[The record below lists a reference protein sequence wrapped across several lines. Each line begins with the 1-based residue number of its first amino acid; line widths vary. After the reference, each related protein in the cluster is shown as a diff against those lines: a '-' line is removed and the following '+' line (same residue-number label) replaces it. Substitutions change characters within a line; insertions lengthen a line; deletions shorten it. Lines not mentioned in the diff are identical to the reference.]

1 MLLQIELCV
10 VSTLPDA
17 LVPNREPAAG
27 LVDEL
32 QLHGKVYEF
41 SPLGN
46 ALAVHDIED
55 GLFKRRRDLVFDD
68 LGARAVADDLCA
80 VLDGLGPANIDTN
93 GRVELERVAA
103 RGRLGVSVHDADL
116 HTKLVDEDDDAVRF
130 RDVAGKLS
138 QRLRHQPRL
147 KSDEGIAHLALNFRA
162 RRQGRNRVDNHHVHR
177 TRADERICNLQR
189 LFAGIRLGDEHGVDV
204 HTDSRRIVRVQR
216 VLRVHECDL
225 TAALLRLRHNVKRQ
239 RRLTGGFRP
248 VNFND
253 SALRHAADAE
263 RRVQSQ

>member
-10 VSTLPDA
+10 IPALPDA

-80 VLDGLGPANIDTN
+80 VLDGLGPADVDTN
-93 GRVELERVAA
+93 GRVELECVAT

-116 HTKLVDEDDDAVRF
+116 HTKLVDEDDDTVRF
-130 RDVAGKLS
+130 CDVAGELS
-138 QRLRHQPRL
+138 KRLRHQPCL
-147 KSDEGIAHLALNFRA
+147 KADEGIAHLAFNFCA
-162 RRQGRNRVDNHHVHR
+162 RRQRRDRVDHYHVHR

-189 LFAGIRLGDEHGVDV
+189 LLAGIWLGDEHGVDV

-248 VNFND
+248 VNLND